1 MAHPTVFNTSEVL
14 SKFKTPTTLKQ
25 AGVSAY
31 LVKQALTEGLLA
43 EVGKVET
50 KKRGRPA
57 KKFLLTSKGEIAI
70 GERVE
75 LGTVPYGNPVGHG
88 DNWYANGPS

>member
-1 MAHPTVFNTSEVL
+1 MAHPTLFNTSEVL

-31 LVKQALTEGLLA
+31 LAKQALTEGLLV

-50 KKRGRPA
+50 NKRGRPA
-57 KKFLLTSKGEIAI
+57 RKFQVTKKGESLIREETPEMIAA
-70 GERVE
+70 
-75 LGTVPYGNPVGHG
+75 GHG